1 MRSKIRT
8 LFDSIFLNIFWVLT
22 SDNLQSEWSVFKA
35 LCNEVLKTYAGSSLI
50 YGLGHVQDCVCIVFS
65 LTHVLSYVQE
75 WLLLCK
81 AIFRISSAYVYR
93 TLHGNRVKKNR
104 YYLPHAHQE
113 QNLFCD
119 ANLEQLK
126 CLWSSLF
133 AIYLTSVLKNRKN
146 P

>member
-35 LCNEVLKTYAGSSLI
+35 LCKEVLKTYAGSPLI
-50 YGLGHVQDCVCIVFS
+50 CDLGHVQGCVCIVFS
-65 LTHVLSYVQE
+65 LIRVLSYVQE

-93 TLHGNRVKKNR
+93 TLHGNRVKKQILSSPSRTKLVLWCKSRTTEMFVIEPFLR
-104 YYLPHAHQE
+104 Y
-113 QNLFCD
+113 
-119 ANLEQLK
+119 
-126 CLWSSLF
+126 
-133 AIYLTSVLKNRKN
+133 I
-146 P
+146 